1 MLSQKVLTV
10 NSSGN
15 TLETLLSNIS
25 QKYDDL
31 YGTSGEVKLRGSNNL
46 SSNLSRLGFYTED
59 GSTIQGFVGKSPLD
73 VGTTEVQLK
82 NNLGIVALVDSAG
95 NNLKLGPTI
104 TYNNNPIAVESD
116 SGWLSPTLVNSYL
129 SGINA
134 IQYRKIG
141 NWGLIFGSVR
151 RAAGPGAIQTI
162 CTIPAGYRPDKS
174 LQINIMWGYDN
185 LASQITTLGLGTNGV
200 LSTGFLYTLAGTAS
214 GAGGSNQLM
223 FIYRIGG

>member
-15 TLETLLSNIS
+15 ILETLLSDIS

-59 GSTIQGFVGKSPLD
+59 GSTIQGFVGKSPIGA
-73 VGTTEVQLK
+73 GTTEVQLK
-82 NNLGIVALVDSAG
+82 NNVGIVALVDSAG
-95 NNLKLGPTI
+95 NNLKLGSTI

-116 SGWLSPTLVNSYL
+116 SGWISPTLVNSYVSTANHL
-129 SGINA
+129 
-134 IQYRKIG
+134 QYRKIG
-141 NWGLIFGSVR
+141 EWGFVFGNVR
-151 RAAGPGAIQTI
+151 RSAPPSAIQTI
-162 CTIPAGYRPDKS
+162 CTIPAGYRPDKALS
-174 LQINIMWGYDN
+174 VISMWLYDT
-185 LASQITTLGLGTNGV
+185 LAAQITSLSLGTDGV
-200 LSTGFLYTLAGTAS
+200 LTTGFLYTVAGTAS
-214 GAGGSNQLM
+214 GAGGSNNLM